1 MHIAVWFNACSVI
14 KLFCSFILWI
24 GLLDWQD
31 ILFLITFL
39 QKFDNEDGIGL
50 AVPNLSGPAEGLLAM

>member
-1 MHIAVWFNACSVI
+1 MHIAVWYNASSVI
-14 KLFCSFILWI
+14 KLLCSFILWI

-31 ILFLITFL
+31 ILFLIIFP

-50 AVPNLSGPAEGLLAM
+50 AVPDLSGPAEGLLAM